1 MEGKE
6 RFYCGGRLI
15 FGPDVTSLPLT
26 ILLIAGPSVVFTCQV
41 IAKIHKSEKIA
52 HDEYADKHSKILG
65 YPVLVFTIF
74 LTVADMIFLLLTS
87 GRDPGIVPRSIR
99 PLDPDE
105 NFDVAT
111 PSMEWVS
118 GRTPNLRF
126 PRTKDVTVNG
136 FIVKVKYCDTCFLYR
151 PPRASHCSVCNNC
164 VMKFDHHCPWVGQ
177 CIGLRNYRFFFMF
190 ISSATFLC
198 IYIFTFSLMNIF
210 QERKFYSSLWRSM
223 SAEVLSLVLII
234 YTFLAVW
241 FVGGLTVF
249 HLYLIITNQTTY
261 ENFRYH
267 YDKKVNPYNRGLFRN
282 FIDIFFSRM
291 PPSLNDF
298 RSSVLEDPITF
309 KSSTPKFSL
318 NIINPNEKINV
329 DIGNKLTFDNNS
341 QIPSIL
347 KDFDYGIIDND
358 AKDKNRTDNN
368 DPDPFALLVNQEP
381 IFDEPIETEERSSEV
396 LDLQEMPVCFD
407 QDAELRRP

>member
-1 MEGKE
+1 
-6 RFYCGGRLI
+6 
-15 FGPDVTSLPLT
+15 
-26 ILLIAGPSVVFTCQV
+26 
-41 IAKIHKSEKIA
+41 
-52 HDEYADKHSKILG
+52 
-65 YPVLVFTIF
+65 
-74 LTVADMIFLLLTS
+74 
-87 GRDPGIVPRSIR
+87 
-99 PLDPDE
+99 
-105 NFDVAT
+105 
-111 PSMEWVS
+111 
-118 GRTPNLRF
+118 
-126 PRTKDVTVNG
+126 
-136 FIVKVKYCDTCFLYR
+136 
-151 PPRASHCSVCNNC
+151 
-164 VMKFDHHCPWVGQ
+164 
-177 CIGLRNYRFFFMF
+177 
-190 ISSATFLC
+190 
-198 IYIFTFSLMNIF
+198 
-210 QERKFYSSLWRSM
+210 
-223 SAEVLSLVLII
+223 
-234 YTFLAVW
+234 
-241 FVGGLTVF
+241 
-249 HLYLIITNQTTY
+249 
-261 ENFRYH
+261 
-267 YDKKVNPYNRGLFRN
+267 
-282 FIDIFFSRM
+282 M